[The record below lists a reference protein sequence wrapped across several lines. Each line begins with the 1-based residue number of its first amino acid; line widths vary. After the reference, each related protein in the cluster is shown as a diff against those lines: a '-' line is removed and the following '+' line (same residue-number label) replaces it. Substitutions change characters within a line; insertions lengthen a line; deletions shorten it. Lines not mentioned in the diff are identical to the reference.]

1 MNDQTTADYT
11 VDSILEQLD
20 RHRQR
25 ATYGA
30 VAALLNKSP
39 RNLMGNRSRGP
50 RDSWVVSHAT
60 GMPTGY
66 EPEQLHGDISSREK
80 IISTRDELEGWLA
93 NPN

>member
-11 VDSILEQLD
+11 VDSIVEQLD
-20 RHRQR
+20 RYHQR

-30 VAALLNKSP
+30 VAALVNKSP

-50 RDSWVVSHAT
+50 KDSWVVSHAT

-66 EPEQLHGDISSREK
+66 EPDQLHEEIKSREK
-80 IISTRDELEGWLA
+80 VISTREELESWLA
-93 NPN
+93 NPA